1 VLAGS
6 LGTTPAVWEP
16 QLDGFA
22 RRFRLLRLD
31 HPGHGGSPVPPRG
44 PGIDAIA
51 RGVLG
56 VLDELG
62 IGRASFCGLSL
73 GGAVGL
79 RLATL
84 APERLERLAL
94 CCTAARFGP
103 PQRWIDRAATVRR
116 EGLEPIADALMA
128 LWFTA
133 AADPALVARHRAM
146 LISTPSEGYARCC
159 DALRDLDLR
168 ATLPSVRTP
177 TLVLVGAEDPVVP
190 REETDRLLGIRD
202 ARLAVVED
210 AAHLANAEQPE
221 AFERA
226 VLEFLTR

>member
-44 PGIDAIA
+44 TGIDDIA